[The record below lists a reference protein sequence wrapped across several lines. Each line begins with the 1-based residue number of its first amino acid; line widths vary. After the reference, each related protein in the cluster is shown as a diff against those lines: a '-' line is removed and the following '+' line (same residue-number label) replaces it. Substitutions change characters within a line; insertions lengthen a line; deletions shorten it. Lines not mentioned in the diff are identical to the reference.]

1 MNQIIN
7 SVFYLFITAYSLLTM
22 VATYQDINFQS
33 FQYWHSFYFIGSTLL
48 FIALLPSMP
57 HWLLAF
63 SLGLLIVITAGNGL
77 LTDTFQWTHIIVR
90 AIISL
95 ILIIIWYQHIT

>member
-1 MNQIIN
+1 
-7 SVFYLFITAYSLLTM
+7 
-22 VATYQDINFQS
+22 
-33 FQYWHSFYFIGSTLL
+33 
-48 FIALLPSMP
+48 MP
-57 HWLLAF
+57 HWLIAF
-63 SLGLLIVITAGNGL
+63 SLGLLIVIAAGNGL